1 MTALLMTFRLYSCG
15 LGWNRSVV
23 KKERWLCVF
32 WSYQSFESGATH
44 FVTVTSLKH
53 NKGGKK
59 KQLHDESSS
68 LCTIPHFTMLM
79 QRCVIRVSRVCLCC
93 GKVPQAFIQSLSS
106 SSCVHGLTLL
116 SSLIPP
122 WTYDKISSF
131 SFVSPPC
138 LTGEPS
144 SSLAGPLFMKPLF
157 ICFSF
162 GSGINYHHHMS
173 N

>member
-1 MTALLMTFRLYSCG
+1 MGVCFLVLSKTY
-15 LGWNRSVV
+15 
-23 KKERWLCVF
+23 ER
-32 WSYQSFESGATH
+32 GATL
-44 FVTVTSLKH
+44 FVTVTTLKQNRGRKTATGWILITVH
-53 NKGGKK
+53 
-59 KQLHDESSS
+59 HSSFQ
-68 LCTIPHFTMLM
+68 ITMLM
-79 QRCVIRVSRVCLCC
+79 QRCVIRVSRVRLCC
-93 GKVPQAFIQSLSS
+93 GKVPQAYIQSLSS
-106 SSCVHGLTLL
+106 SSCVCGLTLL

-122 WTYDKISSF
+122 RTYDKISSF

-138 LTGEPS
+138 LTEEPS